1 MNAVR
6 RPSVRPRRLAAGVLA
21 IGVVILAGCGEDEP
35 AASAAEPATTASATP
50 AAGAPAPASPALV
63 DASVFQSLIAAPPA
77 GSIVLDVR
85 TPEEFDAG
93 HIDGATMIDFQAP
106 TFVEQVSELDRDA
119 PIFLYCRSGNRSAQA
134 VAQMVGLGFT
144 NITELDGGIIS
155 WEASS
160 LPLVTG

>member
-1 MNAVR
+1 MNASR
-6 RPSVRPRRLAAGVLA
+6 RSSARPRRLAAGVLA
-21 IGVVILAGCGEDEP
+21 LGVVALAGCGDDET
-35 AASAAEPATTASATP
+35 AASAAAPTTAAAP
-50 AAGAPAPASPALV
+50 AGAPAAASPALV
-63 DASVFQSLIAAPPA
+63 GASAFQSLVADPPA

-93 HIDGATMIDFQAP
+93 HIAGATMIDFQAP

-144 NITELDGGIIS
+144 DITELDGGIIS
-155 WEASS
+155 WEAAS